1 MKSTELRSRII
12 PVLLS
17 GTSRQPLELGS
28 TAIAD
33 AGPLAALSLAAQAL
47 RFERPIAP
55 DEFALEASIA
65 DGRRILPDALRKP
78 LIWLL
83 RNRRLTEDAELA
95 LAWSFARLGLR
106 PHPFDLPRL
115 GSFAKSYADELGPTA
130 QAWAQRESSRAP
142 GAAVHEF
149 FRPEALDETN
159 WTTGYPEQRVAFILQ
174 QRSQDTAN
182 ALSLLQ
188 SAWPT
193 QDADMRV
200 RLLNALATNL
210 TPADKPFLEEL
221 QKDRAPRVRDLAQRL
236 LSRLPGATGSH
247 PALAACLERIERSTA
262 GFLQKRTTLRL
273 QLPAT
278 VKEHQAKMWIRET
291 FANVSCDELAKGL
304 ALTQGQ
310 MIEAAQKDP
319 NLLLAIALMADQD
332 PQVGLMEAVVEHLPD
347 AWEALAQCGPARLDG
362 SSREQRAMWAEVLI
376 RPYGAAPPISFGCW
390 RWMHR
395 ALRGPLPSALIA
407 AVVRS
412 SQWRE
417 KLQDTK
423 APDWPELL
431 AACCPASQRTALRG
445 LLETIEPSQTVTAL
459 ALLDLLQSMERG

>member
-1 MKSTELRSRII
+1 
-12 PVLLS
+12 
-17 GTSRQPLELGS
+17 
-28 TAIAD
+28 
-33 AGPLAALSLAAQAL
+33 
-47 RFERPIAP
+47 
-55 DEFALEASIA
+55 
-65 DGRRILPDALRKP
+65 
-78 LIWLL
+78 
-83 RNRRLTEDAELA
+83 
-95 LAWSFARLGLR
+95 
-106 PHPFDLPRL
+106 
-115 GSFAKSYADELGPTA
+115 
-130 QAWAQRESSRAP
+130 
-142 GAAVHEF
+142 
-149 FRPEALDETN
+149 
-159 WTTGYPEQRVAFILQ
+159 
-174 QRSQDTAN
+174 
-182 ALSLLQ
+182 
-188 SAWPT
+188 
-193 QDADMRV
+193 
-200 RLLNALATNL
+200 
-210 TPADKPFLEEL
+210 
-221 QKDRAPRVRDLAQRL
+221 
-236 LSRLPGATGSH
+236 
-247 PALAACLERIERSTA
+247 
-262 GFLQKRTTLRL
+262 
-273 QLPAT
+273 
-278 VKEHQAKMWIRET
+278 
-291 FANVSCDELAKGL
+291 
-304 ALTQGQ
+304 